1 MRGLKDIFVSLKVRN
16 YRLFFM
22 GQGVSLIGT
31 WVHRTTMGWFVYRIT
46 NSAFLLGLVSFLSM
60 IPTLFISPFAGAW
73 SDRWN
78 RHHTL
83 VITQLAFMTQA
94 GLLATLVLSGYINA
108 QRIWPLIVLSLM
120 QGMIEAVDAP
130 IRQNFVM
137 DLVSTRALIP
147 NAIATNS
154 AMFNSARLIGPSIGG
169 AMIVMFS
176 EGVCFAFNAISYLP
190 VIVMLLMIKITYPPR
205 RAAKEPIL
213 AKVLEGWK
221 YAWQNFPIR
230 YLITNLGIFTLFALS
245 YSTLLPVFARNI
257 LKGTAQTQGLLLS
270 VAGVGSLASAIY
282 MASRK
287 SLRGLPVLSMTM
299 AAIGSTALIVFAQ
312 SHSLLLS
319 MAMML
324 FIGWGMTLQ
333 MAATNTLIQSTVSDE
348 MRGRVLSVYTM
359 AFGSMTPFGALLIG
373 SLTKVLGFGAVGEAA
388 RALGAQR
395 ALTICAALC
404 LLWTIYSFRLIPALV
419 KEIMRMLVKN
429 KNVSIYRPAIV
440 REQLNPGEL

>member
-1 MRGLKDIFVSLKVRN
+1 MRGIKDLFVSLTVRN
-16 YRLFFM
+16 YRLFFI

-83 VITQLAFMTQA
+83 VATQIAYMVQA
-94 GLLATLVLSGYINA
+94 GLLATLVLTGFINS
-108 QRIWPLIVLSLM
+108 QRIWPLIILSLM

-130 IRQNFVM
+130 FRQNFVM
-137 DLVSTRALIP
+137 DLVSTRALLP

-176 EGVCFAFNAISYLP
+176 EGVCFAFNAFSYLP
-190 VIVMLLMIKITYPPR
+190 VIAMLLMIKISYPPQVPR
-205 RAAKEPIL
+205 KEPIL

-221 YAWQNFPIR
+221 YAWRNFPIR

-245 YSTLLPVFARNI
+245 YATLLPIFARNI
-257 LKGTAQTQGLLLS
+257 LHGNAQTQGLLLS
-270 VAGVGSLASAIY
+270 FAGIGSLSSAIY

-287 SLRGLPVLSMTM
+287 TIQGLPALSMTM
-299 AAIGSTALIVFAQ
+299 AAIGSLALILFAQ
-312 SHSLLLS
+312 STSIILS
-319 MAMML
+319 MVLML
-324 FIGWGMTLQ
+324 VIGWGMTLQ

-359 AFGSMTPFGALLIG
+359 AFGSMTPFGSLLVG
-373 SLTKVLGFGAVGEAA
+373 SLTKVMGSGLTGEAA
-388 RALGAQR
+388 RALGARR
-395 ALTICAALC
+395 ALTVCAAVC
-404 LLWTIYSFRLIPALV
+404 LVWTLYSFRLIPSLV
-419 KEIMRMLVKN
+419 KNIFRMLVKN
-429 KNVSIYRPAIV
+429 NNVSIYRPAVIRTHV
-440 REQLNPGEL
+440 NPGDA